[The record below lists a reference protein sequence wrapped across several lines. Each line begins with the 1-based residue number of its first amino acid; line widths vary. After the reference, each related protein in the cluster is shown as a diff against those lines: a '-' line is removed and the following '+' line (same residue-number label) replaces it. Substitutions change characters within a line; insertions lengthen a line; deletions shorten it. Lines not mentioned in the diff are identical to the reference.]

1 MKSKILFFYIL
12 IGISTFAQTK
22 RDIILKDSII
32 SPINSGSLAIEE
44 NYLKTYSLL
53 KKLDAEFGYEKDIH
67 VKILEYSYLQND
79 SINFKNDL
87 TILVKE
93 YGFKIDY
100 LNATENYYNDITI
113 GKLATWFKEMYLK
126 NHFIWLNNNFEKL
139 SDIRILNEVN
149 VKDQVIARL
158 SSEIITLELKPSD
171 SVKIHTRIKNLN
183 CENLQLIYDISKK
196 NNVFVLSKKFPIIQ
210 NRLNNSIVHN
220 FQTNISKTWELLF
233 PLVKKAYIKN
243 EIDNVIFQNYDFY
256 CFLKNGYQEFN
267 SYKIEQIPKQFRKN
281 NNSIPL
287 KDEKEFVKIKSEFK
301 WN

>member
-1 MKSKILFFYIL
+1 
-12 IGISTFAQTK
+12 
-22 RDIILKDSII
+22 
-32 SPINSGSLAIEE
+32 
-44 NYLKTYSLL
+44 
-53 KKLDAEFGYEKDIH
+53 
-67 VKILEYSYLQND
+67 
-79 SINFKNDL
+79 
-87 TILVKE
+87 LVKE